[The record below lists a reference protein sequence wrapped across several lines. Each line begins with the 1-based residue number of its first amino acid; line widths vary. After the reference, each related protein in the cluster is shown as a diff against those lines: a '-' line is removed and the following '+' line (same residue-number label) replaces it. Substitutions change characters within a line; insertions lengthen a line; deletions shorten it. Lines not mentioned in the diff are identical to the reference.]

1 MSIFLLMHIVLLLLT
16 IVFKLT
22 NFAVRNMTDLQK
34 YILTFDE
41 VNIVLDYMEPITKYF
56 KLL

>member
-22 NFAVRNMTDLQK
+22 NFAIRNMTNLQK
-34 YILTFDE
+34 YISELDEFNIALTF
-41 VNIVLDYMEPITKYF
+41 LEPVFRVFRT
-56 KLL
+56 